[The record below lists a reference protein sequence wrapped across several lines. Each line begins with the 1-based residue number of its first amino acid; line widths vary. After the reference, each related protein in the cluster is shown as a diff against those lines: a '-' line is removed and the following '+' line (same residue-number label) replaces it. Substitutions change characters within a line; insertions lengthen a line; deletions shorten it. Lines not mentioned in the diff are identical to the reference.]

1 VPTDSEWYSLENFLD
16 PTVNDSNA
24 TGFIGTDVGGKLKAV
39 SSLWTSPNNG
49 ASNSSEFTALPGG
62 YRYYGGTF
70 LNVGTKGY
78 WWSSSQVSSS
88 YSWFR
93 SLDYSATSTL
103 RTNSFGG
110 TDGFSV
116 RCLKD

>member
-1 VPTDSEWYSLENFLD
+1 LEWFTLENFLD
-16 PTVNDSNA
+16 STVNDPNVSNYR
-24 TGFIGTDVGGKLKAV
+24 GTVVGGKLKAV
-39 SSLWTSPNNG
+39 SLLWTSPNTG
-49 ASNSSEFTALPGG
+49 ATNSSEFTALPGG

-70 LNVGTKGY
+70 LEITNKGY
-78 WWSSSQVSSS
+78 WWSSTQVSSS

-116 RCLKD
+116 RCMKD